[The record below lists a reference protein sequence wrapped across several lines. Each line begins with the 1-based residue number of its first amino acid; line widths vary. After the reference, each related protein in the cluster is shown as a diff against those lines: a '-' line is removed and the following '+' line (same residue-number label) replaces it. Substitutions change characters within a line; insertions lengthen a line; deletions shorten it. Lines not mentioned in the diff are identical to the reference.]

1 MAERSI
7 FLPGDGRDTARGS
20 LNTFLV
26 IESTLRIP
34 PVWNSVVDAT
44 QKFINQEIVEG
55 HGLLQN
61 QLSFERV
68 EHGLRNISHQCVQE
82 NIGPAGTRSVGEVIG
97 DLTTGFGD
105 WRRNALFNPDGTPYA
120 DEELQT
126 RELIL
131 DAYTLGAL
139 ASFSATRLE
148 ELRDA
153 LSEVS
158 GDRIL
163 SVPRRA
169 RVRYWEYVSWV
180 ASSAWQESVRSAI

>member
-1 MAERSI
+1 MAENSI
-7 FLPGDGRDTARGS
+7 FLPGDGRETAHGS
-20 LNTFLV
+20 VNTFLLK
-26 IESTLRIP
+26 ESSLRIP
-34 PVWNSVVDAT
+34 PVWTNVVAAT
-44 QKFINQEIVEG
+44 QKFINQEIAG
-55 HGLLQN
+55 GQGLLQN
-61 QLSFERV
+61 ELSLERV
-68 EHGLRNISHQCVQE
+68 EFGLRNISHQCVQE
-82 NIGPAGTRSVGEVIG
+82 NIGPAETRSVGEVI
-97 DLTTGFGD
+97 DNLTMGFGD
-105 WRRNALFNPDGTPYA
+105 WRRNALASPDGTPYI

-153 LSEVS
+153 LSDVS
-158 GDRIL
+158 GDRML

-180 ASSAWQESVRSAI
+180 ASSAWQESVRSSI